1 MQYLTGMSQNTRLLI
16 VIADGA
22 HVRFVRPDADG
33 TLHTV
38 TSIDSPAAHKQSSDI
53 GSDHPGAAF
62 HSQSSA
68 HHARQPRHDPQDLAA
83 QDFAHF
89 VAGEI
94 NTRFGQNSVDKLLLA
109 APSHTLGAI
118 RERLDPGAAA
128 AVAGTLG
135 KDLVKTPDHEL
146 EPHLRHWL
154 NLLIRYPN
162 HPA

>member
-1 MQYLTGMSQNTRLLI
+1 MSQNTHILI

-22 HVRFVRPDADG
+22 HVRFVRPAADG
-33 TLHTV
+33 ALHTV
-38 TSIDSPAAHKQSSDI
+38 TTIDSPAAHKQSADI

-68 HHARQPRHDPQDLAA
+68 HHARNPRHDPQELAEEA
-83 QDFAHF
+83 FAHF
-89 VAGEI
+89 VAGEV
-94 NTRFGQNSVDKLLLA
+94 NTRFAQNNVEKILLA
-109 APSHTLGAI
+109 APPRTLNAI

-135 KDLVKTPDHEL
+135 KDLVKTPDDAL

-154 NLLIRYPN
+154 NLLIRYPSR
-162 HPA
+162 PA